1 MQFFYHQNAGE
12 NEIILDSE
20 SYHYLFRVRRFN
32 TKEILKVRNL
42 IDKKLYF
49 YKFHKKQSFIL
60 ESNTQ
65 DSIESN
71 SQKDSKDS
79 KDLNLILAIIDLKDI
94 YEILPFLNALNTK
107 SLNLFYADFSQKNRV
122 FNTQKAMKIITFSC
136 MQCGRTDLMKINIF
150 ENLDCVFKSYKN
162 ASVIDFI
169 DSKNTNK
176 NIESLDNLEL
186 QNIANNGII
195 IGPEGGF
202 SNAEREKLKKN
213 NTYKLNTNNI
223 LTTHLASIY
232 IASLVLSKC

>member
-12 NEIILDSE
+12 NEIILDSQ

-32 TKEILKVRNL
+32 ANEVLKVRNL

-49 YKFHKKQSFIL
+49 YKHTKKQSFIL
-60 ESNTQ
+60 ES
-65 DSIESN
+65 IKE
-71 SQKDSKDS
+71 DSKNLKQDS
-79 KDLNLILAIIDLKDI
+79 KDLNLILAIVDLKDI
-94 YEILPFLNALNTK
+94 YEILPFLNALNTE
-107 SLNLFYADFSQKNRV
+107 SIGLFYADFSQKNRV
-122 FNTQKAMKIITFSC
+122 FNKEKAMKIITFSS
-136 MQCGRTDLMKINIF
+136 MQCGRRDLMKINIF
-150 ENLDCVFKSYKN
+150 ENLDSILKNYKN

-176 NIESLDNLEL
+176 NIESLDNLKL

-232 IASLVLSKC
+232 IASIILSKR